1 MILPIACRQI
11 TGTIFPKMAHKKQ
24 KKPKQKVN
32 PRDTILELLIDSKS
46 HPDAFVLR
54 EKLKKKI
61 KGISPAVIQR
71 SLRALKDSGQIW
83 ELDFGRGVSRYSSAL
98 HFHYHFIC
106 NACQKIYDLRIP
118 PMRQLDEKVMQLT
131 GFRILSHRLVFFGV
145 CDVCKLKRPVEQS
158 TPQA

>member
-1 MILPIACRQI
+1 MILCTACRQ
-11 TGTIFPKMAHKKQ
+11 TIGNILNKMARKKQ
-24 KKPKQKVN
+24 KKPKPKVS
-32 PRDTILELLIDSKS
+32 PRDKIRELLIESKS
-46 HPDAFVLR
+46 HPNAEWLY

-61 KGISPAVIQR
+61 RGLSLGAVQR
-71 SLRALKDSGQIW
+71 SLRSLKDEGHIW
-83 ELDFGRGVSRYSSAL
+83 ELDFGRGVSRYSSAI

-145 CDVCKLKRPVEQS
+145 CDECKLKKPGNKSVKRK
-158 TPQA
+158 

>member
-1 MILPIACRQI
+1 MTR
-11 TGTIFPKMAHKKQ
+11 KKQ

-32 PRDTILELLIDSKS
+32 AREKIGALLIDSKF
-46 HPDAFVLR
+46 HPNAEWLYGRLR
-54 EKLKKKI
+54 KTI
-61 KGISPAVIQR
+61 KGLSLGVVQR
-71 SLRALKDSGQIW
+71 SLRALKDEGQIW

-106 NACQKIYDLRIP
+106 NVCQKIYDLRIP

-145 CDVCKLKRPVEQS
+145 CDVCKRKKPSNRSAKQK
-158 TPQA
+158 